1 MEVNTGDTNLGIINI
16 KIFKSMEP
24 GEINEG
30 ENAELRREA
39 DADIQKHGMGF
50 SPEITFRS
58 WMEEDKPAKT

>member
-1 MEVNTGDTNLGIINI
+1 
-16 KIFKSMEP
+16 MEP